1 VLDKSDWAQIAGFDW
16 SPDGRW
22 VAYSCAQSQH
32 TSAIRI
38 CEVRTGKVHPV
49 TQPVLQDVSPS
60 FDPDGKFLYFLSY
73 REFDPVYDNLHFDLG
88 FPRGVKP
95 YLVTLRRDIPSPFV
109 PVPKPPDDKKEE
121 PKAKAVA
128 KKELHVAIDFD
139 GIESRIVALPVAD
152 GRYQQIAGIRG
163 KVL

>member
-1 VLDKSDWAQIAGFDW
+1 SAWEQIAGFDW
-16 SPDGRW
+16 SSDGRW
-22 VAYSCAQSQH
+22 VAYSCALSQH

-38 CEVRTGKVHPV
+38 GEVKTGKVYQV

-95 YLVTLRRDIPSPFV
+95 YLVTLQKDAPSPFV
-109 PVPKPPDDKKEE
+109 PVPKPPEEKKDEPKKEK
-121 PKAKAVA
+121 PVKFV
-128 KKELHVAIDFD
+128 IDLD
-139 GIESRIVALPVAD
+139 GIESRVLAFPV
-152 GRYQQIAGIRG
+152 
-163 KVL
+163 